1 MACRGKLEAVRDD
14 PKLLRPLGIAVV
26 IAAAVL
32 FADLFGPFAMQG
44 CISCPLAGPGATLVL
59 PSFSLME
66 GLDGWIV
73 LVPVVA
79 LALEGLAYL
88 LSRRRIAAI
97 ASLTLAVIVIALCIF
112 EGVDSAGRVVGLDAQ
127 AQARPVELGGNGF
140 VPPSITPPAHLI
152 AGFYVCVAAASV
164 AVIAA
169 AAIVVLTLRANRSSA
184 STFSAATSTI

>member
-66 GLDGWIV
+66 GLDGN
-73 LVPVVA
+73 
-79 LALEGLAYL
+79 LARSDARAKVFEIRGFLAGQ
-88 LSRRRIAAI
+88 S
-97 ASLTLAVIVIALCIF
+97 
-112 EGVDSAGRVVGLDAQ
+112 D
-127 AQARPVELGGNGF
+127 
-140 VPPSITPPAHLI
+140 
-152 AGFYVCVAAASV
+152 
-164 AVIAA
+164 
-169 AAIVVLTLRANRSSA
+169 
-184 STFSAATSTI
+184 